1 GRRTGQL
8 PRRRR
13 GSGRGGR
20 SRPGPGREGASRR
33 ERSLGRGRSAAC
45 AARARRRRA
54 RRRAGRTRVR
64 RAAVRVRR
72 GARDAA
78 SPHFRADRRRRV
90 RAHPRRRGRRAA
102 ARRRGHR
109 RPQGRAARRR
119 ARLSGTR
126 RARGTSCSRVERDG
140 VIGGTGSRAGA
151 RARASGA
158 DPCPRAGHGSA
169 ARRRHGR
176 PPSHPSR
183 RPPVAS
189 AARGDGMKRASQS
202 TARPAIGFAREIV
215 AATAAHGVED
225 FVLCPGSRSG
235 PLAHAL
241 AEAASDA
248 PPLGA
253 PSVSLHV
260 RIDERSAGFLA
271 VGLARGR
278 ALEGRPRPV
287 AVVTTSGTAVGN
299 LMPAVMEAHHSGL
312 PLLLLT
318 ADRPGE
324 LRGIGANQTT
334 DQVGI
339 FGTFVRHSFDV
350 SAPEPEE
357 KGGRASRIATRA
369 VRFAQGEPERD
380 DMAAAPGPV
389 HVNIEFRDPL
399 DNDGGPWPD
408 VSAAEPRLFERTRTM
423 FRSSGPSP
431 KPLPAVRKGIVIA
444 GDGAGD
450 AARRVA
456 EAHGWPLLAEPTSGA
471 RSGPNAIGAYVPLL
485 RTQEGQ
491 ELARQAH
498 LVVVVGRPTLSR
510 PITRLVDAAPQLFVA
525 AHGARW
531 REAPRHA
538 ERVLARVPD
547 EWLVPAGAPADA
559 EDDEASA
566 WLDRWRSLAAQAAPR
581 TDRWDPHS
589 IAAAVI
595 GSLAQGDLMILG
607 SSGPIRAADHV

>member
-1 GRRTGQL
+1 
-8 PRRRR
+8 
-13 GSGRGGR
+13 
-20 SRPGPGREGASRR
+20 
-33 ERSLGRGRSAAC
+33 
-45 AARARRRRA
+45 
-54 RRRAGRTRVR
+54 
-64 RAAVRVRR
+64 
-72 GARDAA
+72 
-78 SPHFRADRRRRV
+78 
-90 RAHPRRRGRRAA
+90 
-102 ARRRGHR
+102 
-109 RPQGRAARRR
+109 
-119 ARLSGTR
+119 
-126 RARGTSCSRVERDG
+126 
-140 VIGGTGSRAGA
+140 
-151 RARASGA
+151 
-158 DPCPRAGHGSA
+158 
-169 ARRRHGR
+169 
-176 PPSHPSR
+176 
-183 RPPVAS
+183 
-189 AARGDGMKRASQS
+189 MKRASQS
-202 TARPAIGFAREIV
+202 TARPAIGFARELV
-215 AATAAHGVED
+215 AALAAHGVED

-408 VSAAEPRLFERTRTM
+408 VSATEPRLFERTRTM

-595 GSLAQGDLMILG
+595 GSLAPGDLMILG
-607 SSGPIRAADHV
+607 SSGPIRAADHVAPVWTPGQAPVLTANRGLAGIDGTVSTALGIALATGRPVTALMGDLTFLHDAGGLLIGRYEQRPPVRVVVVNDGGGTIFRALEHAAAPAEHFERVFTTPHASDIGAISAGYGVMHQRVTSLAALTAALREPVTALSVIEAKL

>member
-1 GRRTGQL
+1 
-8 PRRRR
+8 
-13 GSGRGGR
+13 
-20 SRPGPGREGASRR
+20 
-33 ERSLGRGRSAAC
+33 
-45 AARARRRRA
+45 
-54 RRRAGRTRVR
+54 
-64 RAAVRVRR
+64 
-72 GARDAA
+72 
-78 SPHFRADRRRRV
+78 
-90 RAHPRRRGRRAA
+90 
-102 ARRRGHR
+102 
-109 RPQGRAARRR
+109 
-119 ARLSGTR
+119 
-126 RARGTSCSRVERDG
+126 
-140 VIGGTGSRAGA
+140 
-151 RARASGA
+151 
-158 DPCPRAGHGSA
+158 
-169 ARRRHGR
+169 
-176 PPSHPSR
+176 
-183 RPPVAS
+183 
-189 AARGDGMKRASQS
+189 MKRASQS
-202 TARPAIGFAREIV
+202 TARPAIGFARELV
-215 AATAAHGVED
+215 AALASHGVED

-431 KPLPAVRKGIVIA
+431 KPLPAVCNGIVIA

-595 GSLAQGDLMILG
+595 GSLAPGDLMILG
-607 SSGPIRAADHV
+607 SSGPIRAADHVAPVWTPGQAPVLTANRGLAGIDGTVSTALGIALATGRPVTALMGDLTFLHDAGGLLIGRYEQRPPVRIVVVNDGGGTIFRALEHAAAPAEQFERVFTTPHASDIGAISAGYGVMHQRVTSLAALTAALREPVTALSVIEAKL